1 MLAHACIIGGLLDS
15 FTLLF
20 YTGLIQSNYN
30 LILCSTSNYTWY
42 NNLLTVG
49 TIMSRQNKQKK
60 KAVIAAQVR
69 AAHKDGNKMN
79 RTTKLHH
86 KRKVK
91 CDTRIQVPVN
101 NGGLVLQR
109 NIQESKVEAA

>member
-1 MLAHACIIGGLLDS
+1 MASLLDS
-15 FTLLF
+15 VTLLF
-20 YTGLIQSNYN
+20 YTGLNQANYN

-60 KAVIAAQVR
+60 KAVIAAQVK
-69 AAHKDGNKMN
+69 AAHKDGNKMQ

-86 KRKVK
+86 KRKTK
-91 CDTRIQVPVN
+91 CETRIQVPVN
-101 NGGLVLQR
+101 TGN
-109 NIQESKVEAA
+109 